1 MPLAAC
7 GSISGIRRGGDPGRI
22 RPGKGKDMLGVGESA
37 ALITAVSW
45 AASCQLHTVAGR
57 MIGAVNLVVARV
69 PLLLGIMGIVVL
81 LTGTSTDVAPGAL
94 IFVVISGAMGV
105 GLSDP
110 FLYSASVTI
119 GPRLALLLISLS
131 ACITAILGQIFLGEA
146 INLMGWAGILVATSG
161 VAFVLIEGGIHHGAD
176 FSGLTNMQ
184 ILIGVGKGLIAAIT
198 MASSFL
204 FLKQGLLLG
213 IEPFWATFLR
223 ICAGGAVVWTLSIL
237 RGQFFR
243 VMRDVWTSW
252 PVMRL
257 LIAGGLI
264 STVGNSLAPFAVKYT
279 YAGIAAT
286 LIGLQP
292 IMIIIITTIYERKM
306 PSSQALIGTCVAF
319 AGTAAIFLR

>member
-1 MPLAAC
+1 
-7 GSISGIRRGGDPGRI
+7 
-22 RPGKGKDMLGVGESA
+22 MLGLGEIA
-37 ALITAVSW
+37 GLITAVGW

-57 MIGAVNLVVARV
+57 MVGAVNLVVARV
-69 PLLLGIMGIVVL
+69 PLFLVATGIVVL
-81 LTGTSTDVAPGAL
+81 LTGTSTAVAPGAL
-94 IFVVISGAMGV
+94 IFVILSGVMGV
-105 GLSDP
+105 GLADP

-131 ACITAILGQIFLGEA
+131 ACITALLGHIFLGES
-146 INLMGWAGILVATSG
+146 INLMGWVGILVATSG

-184 ILIGVGKGLIAAIT
+184 ILTGVGKGLMAAIT

-213 IEPFWATFLR
+213 IEPIWATFIR
-223 ICAGGAVVWTLSIL
+223 ILAGGSVVWILSIV

-243 VMRDVWTSW
+243 VMHDVWISW
-252 PVMRL
+252 PVMRVL
-257 LIAGGLI
+257 LVGCLV
-264 STVGNSLAPFAVKYT
+264 STVGNCLAPVAVKYT

-292 IMIIIITTIYERKM
+292 IMIIIITSIYERKM
-306 PSSQALIGTCVAF
+306 PSGQAFIGTCIAF
-319 AGTAAIFLR
+319 AGTAMIFLR